1 MPPLDT
7 AQPDLLGEDL
17 LGDVEAPWHATG
29 SQATGWTGQP
39 CVTISTVVPT
49 RYNPAPGQRLG
60 SVIPQWR
67 IDRVKGEFFA
77 LVRGGRVERAAQLIH
92 APVLVS
98 ATDGVWVDTES
109 ADSPRAYTDPEAL
122 RLTTNVDLSR
132 ALHVWLAIIH
142 RAADWADELEQR
154 AWYVE
159 LHGRGQDLHRLVP
172 CRSSNT

>member
-7 AQPDLLGEDL
+7 AQPDLLREDL
-17 LGDVEAPWHATG
+17 LGDVALPWQLPRVEAA
-29 SQATGWTGQP
+29 GWTGHP

-60 SVIPQWR
+60 SLIPQWH
-67 IDRVKGEFFA
+67 IDRVKGEFFT
-77 LVRGGRVERAAQLIH
+77 LVRSGRVERAAQLIH

-98 ATDGVWVDTES
+98 AADGVWVDAET
-109 ADSPRAYTDPEAL
+109 ADSPRAYTDPDAL

-132 ALHVWLAIIH
+132 ALHVWHAIIH
-142 RAADWADELEQR
+142 RAADWADELEQL

-159 LHGRGQDLHRLVP
+159 LHGRGEDRHQLVP